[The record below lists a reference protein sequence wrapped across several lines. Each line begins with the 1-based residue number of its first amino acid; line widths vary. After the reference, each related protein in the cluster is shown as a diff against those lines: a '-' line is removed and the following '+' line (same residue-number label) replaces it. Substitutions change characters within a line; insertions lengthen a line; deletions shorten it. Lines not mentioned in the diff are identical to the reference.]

1 VESTSPTMASA
12 APTSSATPTVSAP
25 SLASPQGI
33 SAPSSYQA
41 APQAP
46 MGQQAPT
53 GYQPMAAPQASAA
66 PAAAANPW
74 QEAFQAL
81 SASLNTPQAS
91 PAQASYSAYQTPTT
105 QASTQASWGSPAQNQ
120 WASQAQQT
128 YAPQASTQGYSA
140 QEMAQIQQ
148 LVSQQQHA
156 AQAQAQ
162 AQYLSQSQS
171 APSDSYLS
179 QISDVSLEVLEHFG
193 AEAPALLNHYAC
205 AVEDALIEQVGR
217 NGTMNLMLDAAS
229 EERAAMNIM
238 LTNPD
243 VLADYVNG
251 FFGPQGPYPT
261 LTASEKAQV
270 AEYRA
275 RAEFANE
282 IAQQEER
289 GVPSNFQRPVM
300 DMPTP
305 GRQQSQANSFWG
317 DFSQLM
323 DNNPENAWQYLSG
336 APAQAFQS
344 KMLVQDF

>member
-1 VESTSPTMASA
+1 M
-12 APTSSATPTVSAP
+12 
-25 SLASPQGI
+25 
-33 SAPSSYQA
+33 
-41 APQAP
+41 
-46 MGQQAPT
+46 
-53 GYQPMAAPQASAA
+53 
-66 PAAAANPW
+66 
-74 QEAFQAL
+74 
-81 SASLNTPQAS
+81 LN
-91 PAQASYSAYQTPTT
+91 
-105 QASTQASWGSPAQNQ
+105 N
-120 WASQAQQT
+120 
-128 YAPQASTQGYSA
+128 
-140 QEMAQIQQ
+140 
-148 LVSQQQHA
+148 
-156 AQAQAQ
+156 
-162 AQYLSQSQS
+162 
-171 APSDSYLS
+171 
-179 QISDVSLEVLEHFG
+179 
-193 AEAPALLNHYAC
+193 YAC

-243 VLADYVNG
+243 VLADYTNG

-261 LTASEKAQV
+261 LTAAEKAQV

-275 RAEFANE
+275 REQFANE
-282 IAQQEER
+282 IAHQEER
-289 GVPSNFQRPVM
+289 GVPTNFQRPVM

>member
-1 VESTSPTMASA
+1 MASN

-25 SLASPQGI
+25 SLASQPGM

-41 APQAP
+41 APQVTP
-46 MGQQAPT
+46 QAPT
-53 GYQPMAAPQASAA
+53 GYQPMAAQQASAA

-91 PAQASYSAYQTPTT
+91 PAPASYSAYQTPTA
-105 QASTQASWGSPAQNQ
+105 QSNTQASWGYQPQQ
-120 WASQAQQT
+120 ELVSQAQQT

-140 QEMAQIQQ
+140 QELSQIQQ
-148 LVSQQQHA
+148 LVSQQQ
-156 AQAQAQ
+156 QAAQ
-162 AQYLSQSQS
+162 AQYLSQGASD
-171 APSDSYLS
+171 PSDSYLS

-193 AEAPALLNHYAC
+193 SEAPALLNNYAC

-243 VLADYVNG
+243 VLSDYVNG
-251 FFGPQGPYPT
+251 FFGQEGPYPVP
-261 LTASEKAQV
+261 TAAETAAINEQQAREQFAQ
-270 AEYRA
+270 
-275 RAEFANE
+275 E

-289 GVPSNFQRPVM
+289 GVPTNFQRPVM

-305 GRQQSQANSFWG
+305 GRQQSASTSFWG
-317 DFSQLM
+317 DFSALM

-344 KMLVQDF
+344 KMLVQDY